1 MVLVNSSEA
10 PMRYAETRY
19 TEKRDRCV
27 QLAIATNTP
36 ISTLTVQMLL
46 RVWPSTT
53 FVFLAGGVP
62 GIRSYF
68 SSTTVAVFQQH

>member
-19 TEKRDRCV
+19 LDKRDWCV

-36 ISTLTVQMLL
+36 ISTRVVQMLL
-46 RVWPSTT
+46 KV
-53 FVFLAGGVP
+53 
-62 GIRSYF
+62 
-68 SSTTVAVFQQH
+68 

>member
-19 TEKRDRCV
+19 LEKRDRCV

-36 ISTLTVQMLL
+36 ISTPAAQMLL
-46 RVWPSTT
+46 RVSTPT
-53 FVFLAGGVP
+53 TSVF
-62 GIRSYF
+62 
-68 SSTTVAVFQQH
+68 